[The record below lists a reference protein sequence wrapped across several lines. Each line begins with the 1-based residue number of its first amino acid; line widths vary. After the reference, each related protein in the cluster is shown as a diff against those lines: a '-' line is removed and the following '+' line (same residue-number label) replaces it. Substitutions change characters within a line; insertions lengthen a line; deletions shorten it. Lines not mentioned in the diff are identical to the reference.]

1 VSNTE
6 TVKAIYEAFGRGDVA
21 TILDKL
27 GDAFEWESTVPGTSD
42 GRSENSSITII
53 ASAII
58 KRWATRSS
66 TASIPGR
73 PDDEFAV
80 GRGSVGC
87 SITANG
93 PRDRTVEL
101 WNTTGS
107 RVTPKCSMAI
117 SALTGDATWADPTP
131 AENTPRWKR
140 GVDPSGLD

>member
-27 GDAFEWESTVPGTSD
+27 DDAFEWESAVPGTSD

-107 RVTPKCSMAI
+107 RVTRKVFH
-117 SALTGDATWADPTP
+117 GDFRVNRRRDVGRSYTCREHTTMEA
-131 AENTPRWKR
+131 RC
-140 GVDPSGLD
+140 